1 MGKRFQI
8 RDYEIVFSGLKEGE
22 HSYIFKITDSF
33 LKNYG
38 FNELDKVDIE
48 VNTIFLKKN
57 SLMELNL
64 KGKGSYI
71 LICDIS
77 NEEFL
82 YRVDSEL
89 SFIIK
94 FGEYYND
101 DNDQYVIIPHNSF
114 KFNVAKSIYEMIVLS
129 IPQKRIH
136 PGVIDGSLNSKT
148 VKILNK
154 LTPGAKETKKTKL
167 DPRWNK
173 LKDYL

>member
-1 MGKRFQI
+1 MSEIFKI
-8 RDYEIVFSGLKEGE
+8 SDYDLLFSGLKEGE
-22 HSYIFKITDSF
+22 HKYNYKISDTF
-33 LKNYG
+33 LKNFG
-38 FNELDKVDIE
+38 FNELKKVNIKIMLTF
-48 VNTIFLKKN
+48 VKKP
-57 SLMELNL
+57 SLMELHL
-64 KGKGSYI
+64 SGKGSYI